1 MNTTTVSN
9 TLPVI
14 ERNTTVKWHPGH
26 YIKVP
31 RNQYGKLLQ
40 GEGKYAQHLKNP
52 NVEGFE
58 VLFYWRQLE
67 KGKGQYD
74 FSEVRKVLD
83 VLKQHGK
90 HLIVS
95 VQDRSFW
102 SGANEN
108 PLPDYIYSMGGASKL
123 AGVEHRPDRPGVAA
137 TTWKPQIMDRY
148 ISVFQALG
156 QEFNRDPNF
165 LGAQTTETALRT
177 QEKPDKAALREQ
189 YERLALEGQKAM
201 PNSMFIVGM
210 NFLDDGRGRTTALS
224 DIAKA
229 VEKAGG
235 ALTTPDVVPSKG
247 EDFSAYPVLHAF
259 KDKVP
264 VVAGGDDSR
273 RSGSDTPDRVQQF
286 AKNYLGAD
294 YIVWKDNL
302 PANPIDLNGAP
313 PSGYKVRTTSTSS
326 GNGDPSTTSSGN
338 GDPSTIPSGNGDP
351 STDPGKPS
359 QEPDDDF
366 IISPP
371 DSNGGATGGSNDG
384 TVSAKFIITPIDN
397 SLAGKPQG
405 KAQAPLIDLRSVDLN
420 QDSKADDKISV
431 TFSNVRSNAN
441 SNHSVGLYRIAD
453 ESGAVL
459 DPVTAQLI
467 RPSEAGYA
475 AAALEQRVPE
485 AELQQNTKTLTTQ
498 LNGGA
503 LLAPYLIT
511 TGTAEQ
517 FLSENPNNQQGQ
529 DLHAFFAYRGAN
541 PDKAKHVKLLD
552 NNQFSFEDTW
562 GKGDKKFDDFS
573 FKLNATTA

>member
-9 TLPVI
+9 ALPAT

-31 RNQYGKLLQ
+31 RNQYVKLLQ
-40 GEGKYAQHLKNP
+40 GDGKYAQHLKNP

-74 FSEVRKVLD
+74 FSEVKKVLD

-108 PLPDYIYSMGGASKL
+108 PLPDYIYGMGGASKL

-156 QEFNRDPNF
+156 REFNRDPNF

-313 PSGYKVRTTSTSS
+313 PPGFRVGNTSTQS
-326 GNGDPSTTSSGN
+326 GNGGTT
-338 GDPSTIPSGNGDP
+338 
-351 STDPGKPS
+351 TDPGKPS
-359 QEPDDDF
+359 QKPTDDF

-371 DSNGGATGGSNDG
+371 ETNDGVTGGSDDG
-384 TVSAKFIITPIDN
+384 TLSAKFIITPIDN
-397 SLAGKPQG
+397 SLPGKSQG
-405 KAQAPLIDLRSVDLN
+405 KAQAPLIDLRNVDLN
-420 QDSKADDKISV
+420 QDSKADDKISL
-431 TFSNVRSNAN
+431 TFSNIRSNTG

-467 RPSEAGYA
+467 RPSDAGYA

-498 LNGGA
+498 VNGGA

-511 TGTAEQ
+511 AGTAEQ
-517 FLSENPNNQQGQ
+517 FLSENSNNQQGQ

-541 PDKAKHVKLLD
+541 PDKAKHVKLLGD
-552 NNQFSFEDTW
+552 NQFSFEDTW